1 MAMARYACLMLNVEL
16 LDDLLECM
24 LWALKQTY
32 REVEIEVT
40 EQIVSADIV
49 KIKKMF
55 YDRSVSE
62 ARRVMTE
69 NITMLDQ
76 TPAIKMTKKK

>member
-55 YDRSVSE
+55 YDRSVSV